1 MSDPVFRI
9 RQNDTLGHLEVT
21 LGAPG
26 IGEPEELPEDASVR
40 FIMRRVG
47 GGSAKV
53 SAEAEIVNH
62 TDRRVRYEW
71 QPGDTNDAGEYIAE
85 FEVTYPATE
94 STPERVRTYPTG
106 HRLIV
111 VVEPDLG

>member
-1 MSDPVFRI
+1 M
-9 RQNDTLGHLEVT
+9 RQKDTPGRREGT

-26 IGEPEELPEDASVR
+26 IGEPGELPEDASGG
-40 FIMRRVG
+40 FIMRGGG
-47 GGSAKV
+47 GGSAKI

-62 TDRRVRYEW
+62 TERRVGYEW